1 LFIKHPQIIMME
13 ADNKKPLKMVSLRGV
28 YSQTEASMPVITFAN
43 TKGGAGKT
51 TMALVTAGELAK
63 RGFRV
68 AMLDADPQQWVS
80 RWMTRMA
87 KTPKFSIIASIDADN
102 IEQTIKDLKKK
113 TDYIVVDLP
122 CGLGSL
128 LAKGLGLSDHVFVPV
143 QGCALDAAGGAQVL
157 DILKKLDSEC
167 DIRIPH
173 SVALTRVSSIIT
185 TRALLA
191 VKGMLAQ
198 QGVNVLSTPLIERA
212 AYRDMFDAGTL
223 IDALDPEAV
232 SNLAKA
238 QENAR
243 LLVDEIA
250 RLAPV
255 AVKATRAKAAT
266 ATTAAPRKAA
276 AKKAA

>member
-1 LFIKHPQIIMME
+1 
-13 ADNKKPLKMVSLRGV
+13 
-28 YSQTEASMPVITFAN
+28 MPVITFAN

-51 TMALVTAGELAK
+51 TMALVTAGELTK

-87 KTPKFSIIASIDADN
+87 KMPKFSIVANIDADN
-102 IEQTIKDLKKK
+102 IEQTIKDLKKRN
-113 TDYIVVDLP
+113 DYIVVDLP
-122 CGLGSL
+122 CGVTPL

-157 DILKKLDSEC
+157 DILKKLKSEC
-167 DIRIPH
+167 DIHIAH
-173 SVALTRVSSIIT
+173 SVALTRISSIIT

-198 QGVNVLSTPLIERA
+198 QGVHVLAVPLIERA

-223 IDALDPEAV
+223 IDALDPDAV

-250 RLAPV
+250 RLAPIP
-255 AVKATRAKAAT
+255 VKVPKAAKTAKSAKTAKAPEAKAAT
-266 ATTAAPRKAA
+266 PRKTA

>member
-1 LFIKHPQIIMME
+1 
-13 ADNKKPLKMVSLRGV
+13 
-28 YSQTEASMPVITFAN
+28 MPVITFAN

-51 TMALVTAGELAK
+51 TMALVVAGELAK

-80 RWMTRMA
+80 RWMVRMA
-87 KTPKFSIIASIDADN
+87 KMPKFSIIADIDADN
-102 IEQTIKDLKKK
+102 IEKTIKDLKKRN
-113 TDYIVVDLP
+113 DYVVVDLP
-122 CGLGSL
+122 GGVTPL

-143 QGCALDAAGGAQVL
+143 QGCALDAAGGAQVI
-157 DILKKLDSEC
+157 DILKKLKSEC
-167 DIRIPH
+167 DIHIAH

-198 QGVNVLSTPLIERA
+198 QGVHVLATPLIERA

-238 QENAR
+238 QDNAR

-250 RLAPV
+250 QFAPV
-255 AVKATRAKAAT
+255 PVKAPKTAKSTATAKAKAET
-266 ATTAAPRKAA
+266 PRKTTA

>member
-1 LFIKHPQIIMME
+1 
-13 ADNKKPLKMVSLRGV
+13 
-28 YSQTEASMPVITFAN
+28 MPVITFAN

-51 TMALVTAGELAK
+51 TMALVAAGELAK

-80 RWMTRMA
+80 RWMTRMT
-87 KTPKFSIIASIDADN
+87 KMPKFSIVANIDADT
-102 IEQTIKDLKKK
+102 IEQTIKDLKKRN
-113 TDYIVVDLP
+113 DYIVVDLP
-122 CGLGSL
+122 CGVTPL

-157 DILKKLDSEC
+157 DILKKLKTEC
-167 DIRIPH
+167 DIHIAH
-173 SVALTRVSSIIT
+173 SVALTRISSIIT

-198 QGVNVLSTPLIERA
+198 QGVHVLATPLIERA

-238 QENAR
+238 QDNAR

-250 RLAPV
+250 KLAPV
-255 AVKATRAKAAT
+255 PVKVPKTVKTAKSAKTPEAPQVKAAT
-266 ATTAAPRKAA
+266 SRKTA

>member
-1 LFIKHPQIIMME
+1 
-13 ADNKKPLKMVSLRGV
+13 
-28 YSQTEASMPVITFAN
+28 MPVITFAN

-51 TMALVTAGELAK
+51 TMALVTAGELTK

-87 KTPKFSIIASIDADN
+87 KMPKFSIVANIDADN
-102 IEQTIKDLKKK
+102 IEQTIKDLKKRN
-113 TDYIVVDLP
+113 DYIVVDLP
-122 CGLGSL
+122 CGVTPL

-157 DILKKLDSEC
+157 DILKKLKSEC
-167 DIRIPH
+167 DIHIAH

-198 QGVNVLSTPLIERA
+198 QGVHVLAVPLIERA

-223 IDALDPEAV
+223 IDALDPDAV

-238 QENAR
+238 QDNAR

-250 RLAPV
+250 RLAPIP
-255 AVKATRAKAAT
+255 VKVPKAAKTAKSAKTAKAPEAKAAT
-266 ATTAAPRKAA
+266 PRKTA

>member
-1 LFIKHPQIIMME
+1 
-13 ADNKKPLKMVSLRGV
+13 
-28 YSQTEASMPVITFAN
+28 MPVITFAN

-51 TMALVTAGELAK
+51 TMALVVAGELAK

-80 RWMTRMA
+80 RWMVRMA
-87 KTPKFSIIASIDADN
+87 KMPKFSIIADIDADN
-102 IEQTIKDLKKK
+102 IEKTIKDLKKRN
-113 TDYIVVDLP
+113 DYVVVDLP
-122 CGLGSL
+122 GGVTPL

-157 DILKKLDSEC
+157 DILKKLKSEC
-167 DIRIPH
+167 DIHIAH

-198 QGVNVLSTPLIERA
+198 QGVHVLATPLIERA

-238 QENAR
+238 QDNAR

-250 RLAPV
+250 QFAPV
-255 AVKATRAKAAT
+255 PLKVPKTAKSTATAKAKAET
-266 ATTAAPRKAA
+266 PRKTAA

>member
-1 LFIKHPQIIMME
+1 
-13 ADNKKPLKMVSLRGV
+13 
-28 YSQTEASMPVITFAN
+28 MPVITFAN

-51 TMALVTAGELAK
+51 TMALVTAGELAR

-80 RWMTRMA
+80 RWMTRMG
-87 KTPKFSIIASIDADN
+87 KLPKFSIVANIDAEN
-102 IEQTIKDLKKK
+102 IEQTIKDLKKRS
-113 TDYIVVDLP
+113 DYVVVDLP
-122 CGLGSL
+122 CGVTPL

-157 DILKKLDSEC
+157 DILKKLKSEC
-167 DIRIPH
+167 DIHIAH

-198 QGVNVLSTPLIERA
+198 QGVHVLATPLIERA

-238 QENAR
+238 QDNAR

-250 RLAPV
+250 QLSPI
-255 AVKATRAKAAT
+255 ATKVPKTTKTAKSTTTAKAKAET
-266 ATTAAPRKAA
+266 PRKTTT

>member
-1 LFIKHPQIIMME
+1 
-13 ADNKKPLKMVSLRGV
+13 
-28 YSQTEASMPVITFAN
+28 MPVITFAN

-51 TMALVTAGELAK
+51 TMALVTAGELTK

-87 KTPKFSIIASIDADN
+87 KMPKFSIVANIDADN
-102 IEQTIKDLKKK
+102 IEQTIKDLKKRN
-113 TDYIVVDLP
+113 DYIVVDLP
-122 CGLGSL
+122 CGVTPL

-157 DILKKLDSEC
+157 DILKKLKSEC
-167 DIRIPH
+167 DIHIAH
-173 SVALTRVSSIIT
+173 SVALTRISSIIT

-198 QGVNVLSTPLIERA
+198 QGVHVLAVPLIERA

-223 IDALDPEAV
+223 IDALDPDAV

-238 QENAR
+238 QDNAR

-250 RLAPV
+250 RLAPIPV
-255 AVKATRAKAAT
+255 EVPKAAKTAKSAKTAKAPEAKAAT
-266 ATTAAPRKAA
+266 PRKTA

>member
-1 LFIKHPQIIMME
+1 
-13 ADNKKPLKMVSLRGV
+13 
-28 YSQTEASMPVITFAN
+28 MPVITFAN

-80 RWMTRMA
+80 RWMTRLA
-87 KTPKFSIIASIDADN
+87 KMPKFSIVAGIDADN
-102 IEQTIKDLKKK
+102 IEQTIKDLKKRN
-113 TDYIVVDLP
+113 DYIVVDLP
-122 CGLGSL
+122 CGVTPL
-128 LAKGLGLSDHVFVPV
+128 LAKGLALSDHVFVPV

-157 DILKKLDSEC
+157 DILKKLKSEC
-167 DIRIPH
+167 DIHIAH

-198 QGVNVLSTPLIERA
+198 QGVHVLATPLIERA

-238 QENAR
+238 QDNAR

-250 RLAPV
+250 KLAPV
-255 AVKATRAKAAT
+255 AVKVPKTAKTAKSAKTPVAPQAKEATS
-266 ATTAAPRKAA
+266 RKAA

>member
-1 LFIKHPQIIMME
+1 
-13 ADNKKPLKMVSLRGV
+13 
-28 YSQTEASMPVITFAN
+28 MPVITFAN

-87 KTPKFSIIASIDADN
+87 KMPKFSIIADIDADN
-102 IEQTIKDLKKK
+102 IEKAIKDLKKRN
-113 TDYIVVDLP
+113 DYVVVDLP
-122 CGLGSL
+122 GGVTPL
-128 LAKGLGLSDHVFVPV
+128 LAKGLGLSDYVFVPV

-157 DILKKLDSEC
+157 DILKKLKSEC
-167 DIRIPH
+167 DIHIAH

-198 QGVNVLSTPLIERA
+198 QGVHVLATPLIERA

-238 QENAR
+238 QDNAR

-255 AVKATRAKAAT
+255 PVKVPKTAKSTTTAKAKAET
-266 ATTAAPRKAA
+266 PRKTAA

>member
-1 LFIKHPQIIMME
+1 
-13 ADNKKPLKMVSLRGV
+13 
-28 YSQTEASMPVITFAN
+28 MPVITFAN

-51 TMALVTAGELAK
+51 TMALVTAGELTK

-87 KTPKFSIIASIDADN
+87 KMPKFSIVANIDADN
-102 IEQTIKDLKKK
+102 IEQTIKDLKKRN
-113 TDYIVVDLP
+113 DYIVVDLP
-122 CGLGSL
+122 CGVTPL

-157 DILKKLDSEC
+157 DILKKLKSEC
-167 DIRIPH
+167 DIHIAH

-185 TRALLA
+185 TRALLT

-198 QGVNVLSTPLIERA
+198 QGVHVLAVPLIERA

-223 IDALDPEAV
+223 IDALDPDAV

-238 QENAR
+238 QDNAR

-250 RLAPV
+250 RLAPIP
-255 AVKATRAKAAT
+255 VKVPKAAKT
-266 ATTAAPRKAA
+266 AKSAKTTKAPEAKEAAPRKTA

>member
-1 LFIKHPQIIMME
+1 
-13 ADNKKPLKMVSLRGV
+13 
-28 YSQTEASMPVITFAN
+28 MPVITFAN

-51 TMALVTAGELAK
+51 TMALVTAGELAR
-63 RGFRV
+63 RGYRV

-87 KTPKFSIIASIDADN
+87 KMPKFSIVADIDAET
-102 IEQTIKDLKKK
+102 IEKAIKDLKKRN
-113 TDYIVVDLP
+113 DYIVVDLP
-122 CGLGSL
+122 GGITPL

-157 DILKKLDSEC
+157 DILKKLENEC
-167 DIRIPH
+167 GIRIAH

-198 QGVNVLSTPLIERA
+198 QGVHVLGTPLIERA

-223 IDALDPEAV
+223 IDALDPDAV

-243 LLVDEIA
+243 LLVDEVV
-250 RLAPV
+250 RLAPLP
-255 AVKATRAKAAT
+255 VKVAKASKAVQASGAKVAT
-266 ATTAAPRKAA
+266 PRRTA

>member
-1 LFIKHPQIIMME
+1 
-13 ADNKKPLKMVSLRGV
+13 
-28 YSQTEASMPVITFAN
+28 MPVITFAN

-51 TMALVTAGELAK
+51 TMALVAAGELAR

-87 KTPKFSIIASIDADN
+87 KMPKFSIVANIDADN
-102 IEQTIKDLKKK
+102 IEQAIKELKRRA
-113 TDYIVVDLP
+113 DYVVIDLP
-122 CGLGSL
+122 CGVTPL
-128 LAKGLGLSDHVFVPV
+128 LAKGLGLSNHVFVPV

-157 DILKKLDSEC
+157 DILNKLDEEC
-167 DIRIPH
+167 GIRIAH
-173 SVALTRVSSIIT
+173 SVALNRVSSIIT

-191 VKGMLAQ
+191 VKGVLAQ
-198 QGVNVLSTPLIERA
+198 QGVHVLGTPLIERA

-223 IDALDPEAV
+223 IDGLDPEAV
-232 SNLAKA
+232 SNLARA

-243 LLVDEIA
+243 LLVDEIVQ
-250 RLAPV
+250 LVPLPV
-255 AVKATRAKAAT
+255 KVAKTPKKTDAKAIDEAK
-266 ATTAAPRKAA
+266 AAAPRKTTA

>member
-1 LFIKHPQIIMME
+1 
-13 ADNKKPLKMVSLRGV
+13 
-28 YSQTEASMPVITFAN
+28 MPVITFAN

-87 KTPKFSIIASIDADN
+87 KMPKFSIVANIDADN
-102 IEQTIKDLKKK
+102 IEQTIKDLKKRN
-113 TDYIVVDLP
+113 DYVVVDLP
-122 CGLGSL
+122 CGVTPL

-157 DILKKLDSEC
+157 DILGKLKSEC
-167 DIRIPH
+167 GIHIAH

-198 QGVNVLSTPLIERA
+198 QGVHVLSTPLIERA

-238 QENAR
+238 KENAR
-243 LLVDEIA
+243 LLVDEITK
-250 RLAPV
+250 LAPV
-255 AVKATRAKAAT
+255 PVKVPKAAKIAKSAKT
-266 ATTAAPRKAA
+266 AEAPQAKPTTSRKTA

>member
-1 LFIKHPQIIMME
+1 
-13 ADNKKPLKMVSLRGV
+13 
-28 YSQTEASMPVITFAN
+28 MPVITFAN

-68 AMLDADPQQWVS
+68 AILDADPQQWVS

-87 KTPKFSIIASIDADN
+87 KMPKFSIAADIDADN
-102 IEQTIKDLKKK
+102 IEQTIKELKKRS
-113 TDYIVVDLP
+113 DYIVVDLP
-122 CGLGSL
+122 CGVTPL
-128 LAKGLGLSDHVFVPV
+128 LAKGIGLSDHVFVPV

-157 DILKKLDSEC
+157 EILKKLDSEC
-167 DIRIPH
+167 GIRIAH

-198 QGVNVLSTPLIERA
+198 QGVHVLGTPLIERA

-223 IDALDPEAV
+223 IDSLDPDAV

-238 QENAR
+238 QDNASR
-243 LLVDEIA
+243 LVDEVV

-255 AVKATRAKAAT
+255 PVKVPKAAKTTKAPTASAAPEAKAMT
-266 ATTAAPRKAA
+266 PRKAA
-276 AKKAA
+276 SRKAA

>member
-1 LFIKHPQIIMME
+1 
-13 ADNKKPLKMVSLRGV
+13 
-28 YSQTEASMPVITFAN
+28 MPVITFAN

-51 TMALVTAGELAK
+51 TMALVTAGELAR

-80 RWMTRMA
+80 RWMTRMG
-87 KTPKFSIIASIDADN
+87 KMPKFSIVANIDAEN
-102 IEQTIKDLKKK
+102 IEQTIKDLKKRS
-113 TDYIVVDLP
+113 DYVVVDLP
-122 CGLGSL
+122 CGVTPL

-157 DILKKLDSEC
+157 DILKKLKSEC
-167 DIRIPH
+167 DIHIAH

-198 QGVNVLSTPLIERA
+198 QGVHVLATPLIERA

-238 QENAR
+238 QNNAR

-250 RLAPV
+250 QLSPIA
-255 AVKATRAKAAT
+255 AKVPKTAKTAKS
-266 ATTAAPRKAA
+266 ATTAKAKAETPRKTAT

>member
-1 LFIKHPQIIMME
+1 
-13 ADNKKPLKMVSLRGV
+13 
-28 YSQTEASMPVITFAN
+28 MPVITFAN

-51 TMALVTAGELAK
+51 TMALVAAGELAR

-87 KTPKFSIIASIDADN
+87 KMPKFSIVANIDADN
-102 IEQTIKDLKKK
+102 IEQTIKDLKKRA
-113 TDYIVVDLP
+113 DYVVIDLP
-122 CGLGSL
+122 CGVTPL

-157 DILKKLDSEC
+157 DILKKLDEEC
-167 DIRIPH
+167 GIRIAH
-173 SVALTRVSSIIT
+173 SVALNRVSSIIT

-191 VKGMLAQ
+191 VKGVLAQ
-198 QGVNVLSTPLIERA
+198 QGVHVLGTPLIERA

-223 IDALDPEAV
+223 IDALDPDAV
-232 SNLAKA
+232 SNLARA

-243 LLVDEIA
+243 LLVDEMA
-250 RLAPV
+250 QLVPLP
-255 AVKATRAKAAT
+255 VKAPKATKTVKIPKTIEAKAVEDAKAAT
-266 ATTAAPRKAA
+266 PRKTAA

>member
-1 LFIKHPQIIMME
+1 
-13 ADNKKPLKMVSLRGV
+13 
-28 YSQTEASMPVITFAN
+28 MPVITFAN

-51 TMALVTAGELAK
+51 TMALVVAGELAK

-80 RWMTRMA
+80 RWMTRMV
-87 KTPKFSIIASIDADN
+87 KMPKFSIIAHIDADN
-102 IEQTIKDLKKK
+102 IEKTIKDLKKRN
-113 TDYIVVDLP
+113 DYVVVDLP
-122 CGLGSL
+122 GGVTPL
-128 LAKGLGLSDHVFVPV
+128 LAKGLGFSDHVFVPV

-157 DILKKLDSEC
+157 DILKKLKSEC
-167 DIRIPH
+167 DIHIAH

-198 QGVNVLSTPLIERA
+198 QGVHVLATPLIERA

-238 QENAR
+238 QDNAR

-250 RLAPV
+250 QLVPV
-255 AVKATRAKAAT
+255 PVKVPKTAKSTATAKAKAET
-266 ATTAAPRKAA
+266 PRKTAA

>member
-1 LFIKHPQIIMME
+1 
-13 ADNKKPLKMVSLRGV
+13 
-28 YSQTEASMPVITFAN
+28 MPVITFAN

-51 TMALVTAGELAK
+51 TMALVVAGELAK

-87 KTPKFSIIASIDADN
+87 KMPKFSIIAHIDADN
-102 IEQTIKDLKKK
+102 IEKTIKDLKKRN
-113 TDYIVVDLP
+113 DYVVVDLP
-122 CGLGSL
+122 GGVTPL
-128 LAKGLGLSDHVFVPV
+128 LAKGLGFSDHVFVPV

-157 DILKKLDSEC
+157 DILKKLKSEC
-167 DIRIPH
+167 DIHIAH

-198 QGVNVLSTPLIERA
+198 QGVHVLATPLIERA

-238 QENAR
+238 QDNAR

-250 RLAPV
+250 QLVPV
-255 AVKATRAKAAT
+255 PVKVPKTAKSTATAKAKAET
-266 ATTAAPRKAA
+266 PRKTAA

>member
-1 LFIKHPQIIMME
+1 
-13 ADNKKPLKMVSLRGV
+13 
-28 YSQTEASMPVITFAN
+28 MPVITFAN

-63 RGFRV
+63 RGHRV

-87 KTPKFSIIASIDADN
+87 KTPKFSIVADIDADN
-102 IEQTIKDLKKK
+102 IETTIKELKRR

-122 CGLGSL
+122 CGVTPL
-128 LAKGLGLSDHVFVPV
+128 LAKGLGLSNHVFVPV

-157 DILKKLDSEC
+157 DILRKLKSEC
-167 DIRIPH
+167 GIDIAH

-198 QGVNVLSTPLIERA
+198 QGVHVLASPLIERA

-223 IDALDPEAV
+223 IDALDPDAV

-238 QENAR
+238 QENVR
-243 LLVDEIA
+243 LMVDEIA
-250 RLAPV
+250 ALAPV
-255 AVKATRAKAAT
+255 AIKTAKTGKPPKASGTKVSE
-266 ATTAAPRKAA
+266 PRKASA
-276 AKKAA
+276 RKAA

>member
-1 LFIKHPQIIMME
+1 
-13 ADNKKPLKMVSLRGV
+13 
-28 YSQTEASMPVITFAN
+28 MPVITFAN

-51 TMALVTAGELAK
+51 TMALVTAGELTK

-87 KTPKFSIIASIDADN
+87 KMPKFSIVANIDADN
-102 IEQTIKDLKKK
+102 IEQTIKDLKKRN
-113 TDYIVVDLP
+113 DYIVVDLP
-122 CGLGSL
+122 CGVTPL

-157 DILKKLDSEC
+157 DILKKLKSEC
-167 DIRIPH
+167 DIHIAH
-173 SVALTRVSSIIT
+173 SVALTRISSIIT

-198 QGVNVLSTPLIERA
+198 QGVHVLAVPLIERA

-223 IDALDPEAV
+223 IDALDPDAV

-238 QENAR
+238 QDNAR

-250 RLAPV
+250 RLAPIP
-255 AVKATRAKAAT
+255 VKVPKAAKT
-266 ATTAAPRKAA
+266 AKSAKTA

>member
-1 LFIKHPQIIMME
+1 
-13 ADNKKPLKMVSLRGV
+13 
-28 YSQTEASMPVITFAN
+28 MPVITFAN

-51 TMALVTAGELAK
+51 TMALVVAGELAK

-80 RWMTRMA
+80 RWMVRMA
-87 KTPKFSIIASIDADN
+87 KVPKFSIIADIDADN
-102 IEQTIKDLKKK
+102 IEKTIKDLKKRN
-113 TDYIVVDLP
+113 DYVVVDLP
-122 CGLGSL
+122 GGVTPL

-157 DILKKLDSEC
+157 DILKKLKSEC
-167 DIRIPH
+167 DIHIAH

-198 QGVNVLSTPLIERA
+198 QGVHVLATPLIERA

-238 QENAR
+238 QDNAR

-250 RLAPV
+250 QFAPV
-255 AVKATRAKAAT
+255 PVKVPKTAKSTATAKAKAET
-266 ATTAAPRKAA
+266 PRKTTAARKAA
-276 AKKAA
+276 